1 MALNTIL
8 KCWSIPFII
17 IYLCHSHNYFWW
29 CWVLLLLSFWF
40 LVGFLNWL
48 IYTLVAIRACKKITI
63 PVLFMSFLKKI
74 KVKSHV
80 KNLIGKEKSMKFQH
94 EHETKPK
101 LPLYFFLFSIFPPY
115 FDL

>member
-1 MALNTIL
+1 MLGFVVAVIL
-8 KCWSIPFII
+8 VFSWFFELAYIHIGCYQSMQK
-17 IYLCHSHNYFWW
+17 NYNSCTFH
-29 CWVLLLLSFWF
+29 V
-40 LVGFLNWL
+40 
-48 IYTLVAIRACKKITI
+48 
-63 PVLFMSFLKKI
+63 FLKKI